1 MSYERRNAIYEQ
13 EQQIALQK
21 AVDKL
26 GQRMREVGEAVDAIK
41 AVERKQATTQAESSP
56 VR

>member
-1 MSYERRNAIYEQ
+1 MSYVRRDAIYEQ

-26 GQRMREVGEAVDAIK
+26 GQRMREVGEAVDAMK
-41 AVERKQATTQAESSP
+41 AAEREQAISHAE
-56 VR
+56 RNQ

>member
-1 MSYERRNAIYEQ
+1 MSYERRDAIYEQ